1 MKRLSATILT
11 NRFPVS
17 GLVPGNVI
25 IDNVIITWCMC
36 LKNRRAKWRKREKA
50 LGNDVP
56 SVFGTGGS
64 NEMINS
70 SFVGSSMFYNNS
82 STSAAD
88 FYHQHLHDS
97 LWSTANGSMHP
108 FLLLAGNSIAAAA
121 AFGAATNTTWPSVPL
136 QKVPT
141 SIHTSSI
148 GARNVRVRTRSSPR
162 RRPVGFGFMRSS
174 SSWVLVRDL
183 SSVVACSPAS
193 RRRRTR

>member
-141 SIHTSSI
+141 STTSMIDLPSSTGI
-148 GARNVRVRTRSSPR
+148 DQSKLIAATTVPDSDGRSTS
-162 RRPVGFGFMRSS
+162 RSDDES
-174 SSWVLVRDL
+174 TSE
-183 SSVVACSPAS
+183 
-193 RRRRTR
+193 